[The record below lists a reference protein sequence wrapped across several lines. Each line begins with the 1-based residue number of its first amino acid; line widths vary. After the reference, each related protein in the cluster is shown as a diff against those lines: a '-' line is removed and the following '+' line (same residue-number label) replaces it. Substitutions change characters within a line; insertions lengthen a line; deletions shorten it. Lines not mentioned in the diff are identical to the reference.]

1 MKVTHSDSL
10 PCCLP
15 CWTIHGGGLD
25 ICNQFFKL
33 TFYPI
38 FLKALCVVMSKQQ
51 DRLDQMN
58 LLSERF
64 LHGSA
69 SLNIILDERLREV
82 MYVAALEKCVFVVY
96 DLPTITS

>member
-1 MKVTHSDSL
+1 
-10 PCCLP
+10 
-15 CWTIHGGGLD
+15 
-25 ICNQFFKL
+25 
-33 TFYPI
+33 
-38 FLKALCVVMSKQQ
+38 MSKQQ

-96 DLPTITS
+96 DPPN